1 MMLAY
6 NENHYDQYA
15 PNRQPNFLQK
25 LYDFLAL
32 EPHPCPDVIYW
43 AADSKQLVIAQPDRL
58 VKEVLPRLFKH
69 DKLSSFGRQ
78 LNIYGFARVFPGRQ
92 FKDAHGRVLDAS
104 VWAHPTLHR
113 LSNPNE
119 IAGIKRRAAPKL
131 FRTRRLANG
140 QVVRSRAGP
149 DVERRF
155 REVKEGM
162 AEERRV
168 RNGWGGIGVGTGAGS
183 VVEDHSAPGM
193 GIGDGREFG
202 RNLSVGGQ
210 HESGSEI
217 RWQEIEL
224 DAEGWA
230 LETGRRGSNL
240 SLDIGSASRTE
251 GYAQQTSPVQA
262 TPHTARYEV
271 RNHLTDIVEGVES
284 HDITP
289 AYFGSMNWD
298 VLSPPALQL
307 IGQGQPDPGHS
318 QAITGVGHPLTPTT
332 AREYQSCPASIHSS
346 PVPHA
351 AVPQTTTG
359 DGNDSLTSWFGAPR
373 TAPTLIP
380 QLGSWDRYTSAHAPR
395 IAAPAA
401 ASPFDKV
408 HAQVSPPSL
417 TWLQAPLTVPPN
429 EDVFGPKWTSDD
441 QFTQDFTDPQHHQD
455 SMAIYPYSGAAVHPE
470 RASSKLLDMVN
481 PFSDAGKGSISSGG
495 LSMVAPKMD
504 TAEGYEAEAGPRG
517 GDALAPPP
525 RQAEEFTGGTSASAQ
540 GAVMTVQE
548 LLRRQSDLGPGS
560 VGQLKPSFAF
570 DSGQVGNET
579 PPFIPI
585 VTPNMGLGLVGG
597 GAAYTDRNWF

>member
-1 MMLAY
+1 
-6 NENHYDQYA
+6 
-15 PNRQPNFLQK
+15 
-25 LYDFLAL
+25 
-32 EPHPCPDVIYW
+32 
-43 AADSKQLVIAQPDRL
+43 
-58 VKEVLPRLFKH
+58 
-69 DKLSSFGRQ
+69 
-78 LNIYGFARVFPGRQ
+78 
-92 FKDAHGRVLDAS
+92 
-104 VWAHPTLHR
+104 
-113 LSNPNE
+113 
-119 IAGIKRRAAPKL
+119 
-131 FRTRRLANG
+131 
-140 QVVRSRAGP
+140 
-149 DVERRF
+149 
-155 REVKEGM
+155 M

-183 VVEDHSAPGM
+183 AVEDHSAPGM

-401 ASPFDKV
+401 ASPFDQV

-470 RASSKLLDMVN
+470 RASVVEHNAPHPPQSWEGNTID
-481 PFSDAGKGSISSGG
+481 PRWISPSSSIWSTPSQTPARGRSPVGG

-525 RQAEEFTGGTSASAQ
+525 PQAEEFTGGTTASAQ

-570 DSGQVGNET
+570 DSGTSGTQSFPPREHERKPSFVGPPGGGDIPKSGQVGNET